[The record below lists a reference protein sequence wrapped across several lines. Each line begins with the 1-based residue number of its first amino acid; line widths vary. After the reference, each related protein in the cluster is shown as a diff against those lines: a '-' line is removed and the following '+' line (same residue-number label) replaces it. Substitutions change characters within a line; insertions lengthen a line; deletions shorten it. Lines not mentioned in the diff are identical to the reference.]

1 MNYGQKI
8 SKTPLGHLQQF
19 GILKRFDLINLIFL
33 RKKCII
39 IIIVI
44 IIKMSESLNSF
55 LS

>member
-33 RKKCII
+33 RKK
-39 IIIVI
+39 VYYNNNSNNN
-44 IIKMSESLNSF
+44 KNVWES
-55 LS
+55 